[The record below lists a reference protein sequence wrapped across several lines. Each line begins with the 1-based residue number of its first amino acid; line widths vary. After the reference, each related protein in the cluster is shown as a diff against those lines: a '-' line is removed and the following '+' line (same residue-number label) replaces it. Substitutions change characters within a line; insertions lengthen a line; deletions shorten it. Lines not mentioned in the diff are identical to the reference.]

1 MAIITVTSAANSGA
15 GSLREAIARANTGDT
30 IKFSPNLAGQ
40 TITLTSGQL
49 QVDKGLTIDGAGAA
63 GVKISGNN
71 ASRIFDVTAPSS
83 TFTLRNLSLVN
94 GKARGTGEEG
104 AGGAIR
110 TAGGG
115 QLIVENSTFQNNASS
130 GEGGGAIWAGY
141 NSTNTILNSTFNGN
155 DGTSGQGERGGG
167 AIAVKSKSSLT
178 VKNSQFTN
186 NKGTNGGA
194 INSLL
199 SGLTVENSTFLNND
213 STAGG
218 PIGPS
223 TKGYGGAIYTDGANA
238 SGPNATP
245 GSQGGAITIRGS
257 RFEGNTGA
265 GQGGGLFLFAYPPD
279 KIVVEDTII
288 TKNKVVDDA
297 KGDSLGGGLRLGNAE
312 FTIKNT
318 TFTNNQALDQG
329 GGLWVG
335 EKSPGTII
343 DSTFSGNRAES
354 ADKKGGLGGAIALIN
369 GSNPVDIVNTLVSD
383 NYAGFQGGAFWGGG
397 LSTKVKDSVFLDNV
411 ANNGGNNWDV
421 KNHTGTQFSDRGG
434 NIQWPPKNP
443 KDSTDVNVTAN
454 IRLVDPTPNDLRDV
468 GSNVSNPGQNGNPG
482 VGNPNPG
489 SGSGEPTPTDPGTT
503 PNPGGPVIPDPGGPV
518 IPDSGGTPSLPNP
531 PSLIARAD
539 SVTTRENTPVRINLL
554 GNDSLPSDRPFTLN
568 IANRP
573 TRGSAQINNNG
584 TPQIRSDDFVLYT
597 PKNNVT
603 GQDSFT
609 YQINTGNGT
618 STSAVVR
625 VAISPQPP
633 VAQPPATPPQPPVV
647 QPPTPNPQSPLSP
660 PPALKTLRYEA
671 EQMNLN
677 TYKVEGLNGSQ
688 ASADRYISLRS
699 TGKTSGSASGVFRGA
714 AGTYQ
719 VRVGYYDE
727 NDGQSSA
734 SVTVAGQRKSFKFD
748 QDLDSDSAM
757 HDAKAVT
764 TTHSAVTLKTGD
776 RFEISARLDKG
787 EFARFDYLEF
797 VPVNQR
803 SSRTVGRNETA
814 RTVVQGRASNDTL
827 IGSSAPNKLHG
838 GKGSDSLDG
847 GAGNDVLIGVDAR
860 DPNRGRNEKDD
871 LAGGQGAD
879 RFYLGDKSKVYYDDG
894 RSDTTGSG
902 DYARIKD
909 FNASEG
915 DKIYLHGKAEDYR
928 LGATSAR
935 VGRGTGIFQTTGET
949 DELIAVVEDGQN
961 LSLNSNSFK
970 FV

>member
-1 MAIITVTSAANSGA
+1 MAIITVTSIANSGA
-15 GSLREAIARANTGDT
+15 GSLREAIANAQSGDT
-30 IKFSPNLAGQ
+30 IKFSPTLAGQ

-49 QVDKGLTIDGAGAA
+49 EINKGLTIDGSGAT

-71 ASRIFDVTAPSS
+71 TSRIFDVTISGSS
-83 TFTLRNLSLVN
+83 FTLRNLTLIN
-94 GKARGTGEEG
+94 GRASGTGEAG

-167 AIAVKSKSSLT
+167 AISVKSKSSLT

-218 PIGPS
+218 PLGPH

-245 GSQGGAITIRGS
+245 GSQGGLITIRSS
-257 RFEGNTGA
+257 RFESNTGA

-279 KIVVEDTII
+279 KVIVENTII
-288 TKNKVVDDA
+288 TKNKVVEDA
-297 KGDSLGGGLRLGNAE
+297 KGDALGGGLRLGNAE

-354 ADKKGGLGGAIALIN
+354 ADQKEGLGGAITLAN

-383 NYAGFQGGAFWGGG
+383 NYAGFQGGGFWGGG
-397 LSTKVKDSVFLDNV
+397 SSTTVKDSVFVDNV
-411 ANNGGNNWDV
+411 ANNGGNNWNI
-421 KNHTGTQFSDRGG
+421 KNHTGTQFGDRGG

-443 KDSTDVNVTAN
+443 NDSTDVNVTAN
-454 IRLVDPTPNDLRDV
+454 VRLVDPAPNDLRDV
-468 GSNVSNPGQNGNPG
+468 GSNIPV
-482 VGNPNPG
+482 VGNPVP
-489 SGSGEPTPTDPGTT
+489 S
-503 PNPGGPVIPDPGGPV
+503 IPDPG
-518 IPDSGGTPSLPNP
+518 STPPLPNT

-539 SVTTRENTPVRINLL
+539 SATTRQNTPVRINLL
-554 GNDSLPSDRPFTLN
+554 ENDSLPNDRPFTLN

-573 TRGSAQINNNG
+573 TRGRIQINNNG
-584 TPQIRSDDFVLYT
+584 TPQNTSDDFVLYT
-597 PKNNVT
+597 PKKNIT
-603 GQDSFT
+603 GRDSFT

-618 STSAVVR
+618 SATAVAR
-625 VAISPQPP
+625 VAIAPQSP
-633 VAQPPATPPQPPVV
+633 T
-647 QPPTPNPQSPLSP
+647 QPPTAPSQPSSSPTPLR
-660 PPALKTLRYEA
+660 TLRYEA
-671 EQMNLN
+671 EQLSLN
-677 TYKVEGLNGSQ
+677 NYKVESLDNSQ
-688 ASADRYISLRS
+688 ASAKRYISLRS
-699 TGKTSGSASGVFRGA
+699 TGETSGSANGVFRGA

-734 SVTVAGQRKSFKFD
+734 TVTVAGQRKNFKLD
-748 QDLDSDSAM
+748 KDLFSDSAM
-757 HDAKAVT
+757 HDAKAVV
-764 TTHSAVTLKTGD
+764 TTHSSVALKTGD
-776 RFEISARLDKG
+776 RIEISARLDKG
-787 EFARFDYLEF
+787 EFARFDYIQF
-797 VPVNQR
+797 TPVKQR
-803 SSRTVGRNETA
+803 PTGTGKSTTNA
-814 RTVVQGRASNDTL
+814 RTMPKNADVLRGGEGNDF
-827 IGSSAPNKLHG
+827 
-838 GKGSDSLDG
+838 LDG
-847 GAGNDVLIGVDAR
+847 GRGNDVLVGAETR
-860 DPNRGRNEKDD
+860 SSTPGRNERDI
-871 LAGGQGAD
+871 LIGGKGAD
-879 RFYLGDKSKVYYDDG
+879 RFQLGDQSHVFYNDG
-894 RSDTTGSG
+894 KANDPGLR
-902 DYARIKD
+902 DYALIKD
-909 FNASEG
+909 FNLSQG
-915 DKIYLHGKAEDYR
+915 DRIYLHGEADDYR
-928 LGATSAR
+928 IGAAPSTNSRGLGIYH
-935 VGRGTGIFQTTGET
+935 TGDGQQ
-949 DELIAVVEDGQN
+949 ELIAVIENQQ
-961 LSLNSNSFK
+961 SLNLRSHNLR

>member
-1 MAIITVTSAANSGA
+1 MAIITVTNAANSGT
-15 GSLREAIARANTGDT
+15 GSLRDAIARANAGDT
-30 IKFSPNLAGQ
+30 IKFSPTLAGQ

-49 QVDKGLTIDGAGAA
+49 LVNKSLTIDGAGVT
-63 GVKISGNN
+63 GIKISGNN

-94 GKARGTGEEG
+94 GRARGTGEEG

-110 TAGGG
+110 TAGEG

-178 VKNSQFTN
+178 VKNSQFIN

-218 PIGPS
+218 PIGPN

-245 GSQGGAITIRGS
+245 GSQGGVITIRGS

-279 KIVVEDTII
+279 KVVVEDSII
-288 TKNKVVDDA
+288 TKNKVIDDA
-297 KGDSLGGGLRLGNAE
+297 KGDALGGGLRLGNAE

-335 EKSPGTII
+335 EKSPGTVI

-354 ADKKGGLGGAIALIN
+354 VDKRGGLGGAITLAN
-369 GSNPVDIVNTLVSD
+369 GSNPVEIINTLVSD
-383 NYAGFQGGAFWGGG
+383 NYAGFQGGGFWGGG
-397 LSTKVKDSVFLDNV
+397 SSTTVKDSVFLDNV
-411 ANNGGNNWDV
+411 ANNGGNNWDI
-421 KNHTGTQFSDRGG
+421 KNHTGAQFSDRGG

-443 KDSTDVNVTAN
+443 NDPTDLNVTAN
-454 IRLVDPTPNDLRDV
+454 IRLVDPTPTDLRDV
-468 GSNVSNPGQNGNPG
+468 GSNVSNPGQNGNPV
-482 VGNPNPG
+482 VGNPNP
-489 SGSGEPTPTDPGTT
+489 SDPV
-503 PNPGGPVIPDPGGPV
+503 VIPDP
-518 IPDSGGTPSLPNP
+518 DGTPSLPNT
-531 PSLIARAD
+531 PSLIARDD
-539 SVTTRENTPVRINLL
+539 SITTRQNAPVRIDFLK
-554 GNDSLPSDRPFTLN
+554 NDSLPGDRPFTLS

-584 TPQIRSDDFVLYT
+584 TPQIASDDFILYT
-597 PKNNVT
+597 PKNNIT
-603 GQDSFT
+603 GRDSFT
-609 YQINTGNGT
+609 YQINTGSGT

-625 VAISPQPP
+625 VAIAPQLPA
-633 VAQPPATPPQPPVV
+633 AQPLN
-647 QPPTPNPQSPLSP
+647 PNSQSPSSP
-660 PPALKTLRYEA
+660 TSDLRTLRYEA
-671 EQMNLN
+671 EQMSLN
-677 TYKVEGLNGSQ
+677 TYKVEGLEHSQ

-699 TGKTSGSASGVFRGA
+699 TGKTSGSASGVFRGT

-734 SVTVAGQRKSFKFD
+734 SVTVAGQRKNFKLD
-748 QDLDSDSAM
+748 KDLFSDSAM
-757 HDAKAVT
+757 HDARAVI
-764 TTHSAVTLKTGD
+764 TTHSAVTLKSGD
-776 RFEISARLDKG
+776 RFEITARLDKG

-803 SSRTVGRNETA
+803 SSRVVGRNETA
-814 RTVVQGRASNDTL
+814 RTVIKGRAGNDTL

-838 GKGSDSLDG
+838 GRGSDLLDG
-847 GAGNDVLIGVDAR
+847 GGGNDVLIGVEAR
-860 DPNRGRNEKDD
+860 DANPGRTEKDD
-871 LAGGQGAD
+871 LMGGRGSD
-879 RFYLGDKSKVYYDDG
+879 RFYLGDQSKVYYDDG
-894 RSDTTGSG
+894 RSDKAGLG
-902 DYARIKD
+902 DYARIQD

-928 LGATSAR
+928 L
-935 VGRGTGIFQTTGET
+935 
-949 DELIAVVEDGQN
+949 
-961 LSLNSNSFK
+961 
-970 FV
+970 